1 MHVILWGYN
10 DVLLKCIFVMDYKQS
25 WIDSIDILN
34 VFVVGKFKNIY
45 IEWIQVRH
53 SYLQVHILPPKTLD
67 ELLMFEHSVM
77 VWLQLVHKL
86 LYTN

>member
-53 SYLQVHILPPKTLD
+53 SYLQVHILPPQNTGRIAD
-67 ELLMFEHSVM
+67 
-77 VWLQLVHKL
+77 VWTFCHGVV
-86 LYTN
+86 TTCA